1 MLFLFDRWLYV
12 LERQS
17 NPYAVMSSSPDVDGS
32 LNNDEAFAKSSGQLE
47 YGSSKDVKDVL

>member
-1 MLFLFDRWLYV
+1 MLFLFERWLYV

-17 NPYAVMSSSPDVDGS
+17 NPYAVMSSPDVDGS
-32 LNNDEAFAKSSGQLE
+32 LNNEEAFAKSSGQLE

>member
-1 MLFLFDRWLYV
+1 MYV

-32 LNNDEAFAKSSGQLE
+32 LNNEEAFAKSSGQLE
-47 YGSSKDVKDVL
+47 YGSSKDVKDIL